1 MEYRVH
7 AAAARPH
14 AQQHPQPSSERT
26 VLAVCDLSSAAINA
40 AWRAAMVARE
50 LDATLRVLHPQP
62 EPKVLSRVQA
72 ALDELVA
79 DIRAR
84 MDVPLAVEP
93 VTGSV
98 LRRANAAAREASL
111 LVIPSRRGNPLREWI
126 MGTQAERL
134 IRLSRAPVLVVKRP
148 ALASYRR
155 VLVPVA
161 LSEGA
166 AAQIALAGSLARGSQ
181 LEVLHALDTS
191 EEIVLREMDSSE
203 QALRGYRQFRAQ
215 RAHVALHELVSA
227 AGPRA
232 GDADTAV
239 EFGDAAS
246 VALQRAQRG
255 DVELMVIGKRRRGL
269 LADYFLGGV
278 TQRVLAS
285 APADVLVLPAKA
297 GEAGLLARQVVAPAL
312 AS

>member
-1 MEYRVH
+1 MEDRVH

-14 AQQHPQPSSERT
+14 AQQHPHPSPERT

-40 AWRAAMVARE
+40 TWRAAMVARE
-50 LDATLRVLHPQP
+50 LGATLRVLHPQP
-62 EPKVLSRVQA
+62 EPKVLSRVQS
-72 ALDELVA
+72 ALDELTA

-84 MDVPLAVEP
+84 MDVPLAVEA
-93 VTGSV
+93 VSGSV
-98 LRRANAAAREASL
+98 LRRANAAAREAAL

-161 LSEGA
+161 LGEGA

-191 EEIVLREMDSSE
+191 DEAVLREMDSSE
-203 QALRGYRQFRAQ
+203 QALRSYRQLRAQ
-215 RAHVALHELVSA
+215 RAHLALHELVTA

-232 GDADTAV
+232 GEADTAV

-246 VALQRAQRG
+246 VALARAQRG
-255 DVELMVIGKRRRGL
+255 DAELMVIGKRRRGL

-278 TQRVLAS
+278 TQRVLAA
-285 APADVLVLPAKA
+285 APADVLVLPAQA
-297 GEAGLLARQVVAPAL
+297 GEAGLLAQQVAAPLL

>member
-1 MEYRVH
+1 MEFRLQ

-14 AQQHPQPSSERT
+14 AQQIPHPPAERT
-26 VLAVCDLSSAAINA
+26 VLAVCDLSSAAVNA

-50 LDATLRVLHPQP
+50 LGATLRLLHPQP
-62 EPKVLSRVQA
+62 EPRLLARAQA
-72 ALDELVA
+72 ALDELTG
-79 DIRAR
+79 DIRER
-84 MDVPLAVEP
+84 MDVPLAVEA

-98 LRRANAAAREASL
+98 LRRANAAARAASL
-111 LVIPSRRGNPLREWI
+111 LVIPSRRGNPLREWV

-161 LSEGA
+161 LAGGA
-166 AAQIALAGSLARGSQ
+166 AAQIALASSLARGSQ
-181 LEVLHALDTS
+181 LEVLHALATDD
-191 EEIVLREMDSSE
+191 EIVLREMDSSE
-203 QALRGYRQFRAQ
+203 QALRSYRQFRAH
-215 RAHVALHELVSA
+215 RAHLALHELVAA

-232 GDADTAV
+232 GEADTAV

-246 VALQRAQRG
+246 VALARARRD

-278 TQRVLAS
+278 TQRVLAG
-285 APADVLVLPAKA
+285 AAADVLVLPAKA
-297 GEAGLLARQVVAPAL
+297 GEAGLLAQEVAAPVL

>member
-1 MEYRVH
+1 METRFH

-14 AQQHPQPSSERT
+14 AQQHPRPSSDRT

-40 AWRAAMVARE
+40 AWRAARVARE
-50 LDATLRVLHPQP
+50 LGASLRVLHPQP
-62 EPKVLSRVQA
+62 EPKVLSRAQA
-72 ALDELVA
+72 ALEELTA

-84 MDVPLAVEP
+84 MGVPLAVEA

-161 LSEGA
+161 LAQGA

-191 EEIVLREMDSSE
+191 DEAVLREMDSSE
-203 QALRGYRQFRAQ
+203 QALRSYRQLRAQ
-215 RAHVALHELVSA
+215 RAHLALHELVTA

-232 GDADTAV
+232 GEADTAV

-246 VALQRAQRG
+246 VALARAQRG
-255 DVELMVIGKRRRGL
+255 DAELMVIGKRRRGL

-278 TQRVLAS
+278 TQRVLAA
-285 APADVLVLPAKA
+285 APADVLVLPAQA
-297 GEAGLLARQVVAPAL
+297 GEAGLLAQQVAAPLL